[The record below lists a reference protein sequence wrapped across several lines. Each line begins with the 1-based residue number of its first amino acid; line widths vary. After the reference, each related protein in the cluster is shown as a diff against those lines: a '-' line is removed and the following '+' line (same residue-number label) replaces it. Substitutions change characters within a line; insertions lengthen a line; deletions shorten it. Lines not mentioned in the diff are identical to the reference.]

1 MSQLMVHEANPA
13 AERAWKP
20 NLLIALLAGQF
31 IAFGLVLGVQG
42 VILAEV
48 MITLALT
55 EGIFGTI
62 QLALPV
68 IGFLVLMFNGKLY
81 LRLGN
86 KWQAILSLLLLASAM
101 LVFSAIAN
109 LWGLILGLIL
119 SGAGF
124 AMLDAATNSASMDFE
139 QASGRHI
146 LNIMH
151 GLSSGGVML
160 GAFITGFALESG
172 WSYQT
177 VAMISALACCV
188 PIILATLPARYP
200 NSGQAQAEATDTAGE
215 RFHKKPLFIALASI
229 CFLGS
234 ASEAIAVVWTV
245 IYLRGLE
252 ASIAVSGTVFALFNG
267 AMLLGRFINAPIVAR
282 LGSRISLLISG
293 IGMVIAAA
301 LLLLF
306 NTIPIAIVAFI
317 LLGFAVAG
325 IQPTALSAAAPL
337 SPNNSG
343 AVAAPIMMSAYGA
356 LLLAPLIYG
365 WLAEFT
371 ALRTAMLL
379 VGICGFITC
388 WLTMSIVG
396 RHTSSN

>member
-1 MSQLMVHEANPA
+1 MSQSMVHEANPA
-13 AERAWKP
+13 TKQAWKP
-20 NLLIALLAGQF
+20 TLLIALLAGQF

-48 MITLALT
+48 MLALALT
-55 EGIFGTI
+55 EGIFGTV

-68 IGFLVLMFNGKLY
+68 VGFLVLMFNSKLY

-86 KWQAILSLLLLASAM
+86 KWQSILSLLLLVSAM
-101 LVFSAIAN
+101 LAFATIGN

-146 LNIMH
+146 LNVMH

-172 WSYQT
+172 WSYQA
-177 VAMISALACCV
+177 VAIASAAICCS
-188 PIILATLPARYP
+188 PIILATFPARYP
-200 NSGQAQAEATDTAGE
+200 TAGQAQTESADPADGS
-215 RFHKKPLFIALASI
+215 FHKKPLFIALASI

-245 IYLRGLE
+245 IYLLGLE
-252 ASIAVSGTVFALFNG
+252 ASIALSGTVFALFNG

-282 LGSRISLLISG
+282 LGSRVSLLISG
-293 IGMVIAAA
+293 IGMLIAAA

-306 NTIPIAIVAFI
+306 NTIPVSIVAFI
-317 LLGFAVAG
+317 ILGLAVAG

-356 LLLAPLIYG
+356 LLIAPLIYG
-365 WLAEFT
+365 WIAEFT
-371 ALRTAMLL
+371 ALRPAMLL
-379 VGICGFITC
+379 VGLFGLITC
-388 WLTMSIVG
+388 WLTISIVG
-396 RHTSSN
+396 RHTAST